1 MSFLQEAIT
10 KAILGSLSAYIAHF
24 KEDQVK
30 VGLWAGDL
38 VLEDVELK
46 CSAFN
51 TYDSAVHIA
60 HGCIQRIRIQVPW
73 TSFWRNPIQVDISGV
88 DCELHLRG
96 TYDVLDELQQ
106 KNLLVQ
112 CLLANARASIA
123 KSSEGWSLFSG
134 LSGSI
139 LHRLVRNIAVHL
151 DDVNVYHAMA
161 QTTVGVTLQSL
172 TFCDDVTNTTDNVT
186 KTTAKVL
193 DITDLGMYAT
203 VGDASLELLAPFQL
217 HVRLTQEEATDDSMQ
232 CALTARAT
240 FIDMRI
246 PLALAPY
253 LEKMS
258 QTCAMFASGRKL
270 KCLRWL
276 ALYGRTPRNPWRYA
290 KQALF
295 HSSDAS
301 ASSVVKGCYTTL
313 YTKWLDSSQSS
324 VAFMH
329 QLNWLELQLGVQD
342 ILEAQVEATG
352 LATSTK
358 GKGRPV
364 RMITSPKQ
372 SHQPFVLRWGTLNGT
387 WDVAG
392 MTLAVA
398 TCPFDGSIALQQLHG
413 QFLVDSSNELVH
425 HRVEIDSIDVTWQR
439 DSTCVFR
446 LHQPQPL
453 TDGDNNMTPTTGI
466 SVQWRRGC
474 SEDCSTDETSAMD
487 IALSSVHIECNVVLP
502 WAELW
507 PQPHHNFILLI
518 SSACKVRST
527 NTQLSNRLVSCS
539 IQNTTMQLQLDDTWA
554 IIATSTDLYVK
565 LHPHHLYQ
573 LRTSSFALATTQ
585 NQTTH
590 HMPIAGVE
598 AFALCATDAAESKS
612 MQVDVASIKLHV
624 SLQLIHVALRFAAFV
639 LSVPAVSPESVSPR
653 LSSWGDGCI
662 VAATMRCSLVEVWI
676 LPPTE
681 KISGVVAGVASNNPP
696 TAFALA
702 TLNQATMEGLWQ
714 HQAVQHARAA
724 VSQVFLSIDQTT
736 VVQIAPTPTTP
747 QGVTLLLRQSA
758 SLDSAFSVHTIC
770 GVLDI
775 VYPPEALCQGITHA
789 KTYVDLLR
797 RNTSS
802 LPFTSISNRTPSEGT
817 PQLQAPHPPTTAPP
831 SLPWRLTL
839 DWQMDLVTVLLCQHK
854 KPFVKYHFYNM
865 AVQAKMLQASTSPC
879 LSSSTFVDLTVYRM
893 YLQDLTDTGV
903 ALHRDVVVPT
913 QCTCCRRDTST
924 SDLSTGCHV
933 ISFTNHPKNQTGNDI
948 SKQQPTWTLHG
959 LQVTCLWRLYIELW
973 NYMYHP
979 SGGVELVTTHYRRTF
994 SRTYDNVERS
1004 SIRVVFDHVAFC
1016 FPRNGTSIDMLAMVM
1031 NECVFTKSFG
1041 TDTWTYDQ
1049 AMGTTTEATLS
1060 VDNIDQ
1066 PLPTDGDRQKN
1077 CLAMT
1082 QVSLYCADTESVVQR
1097 HWSFRRGTHSPEVPP
1112 HSPPTNMESLL
1123 PPLPPPL
1130 ASIIEGG
1137 PMYLDPNIAW
1147 KRVTVAPFDFTFV
1160 RDFGLDECSIMQT
1173 RDLFVIQPSLRLNLE
1188 LTELSILLSLWY
1200 DNMGEYPQFPSPF
1213 EPPTNY
1219 CDAYTAGPHPHF
1231 APFTS
1236 PSQVPADLLTSPH
1249 WEVGFVLHAMEIR
1262 LPLHD
1267 HEFLAMQ
1274 LRPVVVK
1281 VYGCV
1286 DSTFMRCAVVT
1297 DRASLVKRGAPGVP
1311 PAVLADLG
1319 PGDRRP
1325 FVHDNINVFDP
1336 FDRGVKTPAFGM
1348 QFSMVRFPYGYT
1360 MMGLRLDQLTV
1371 GLFSDPD
1378 VLAFVVEFFSTYF
1391 YDSEYGYPW
1400 PLPDA
1405 IAPHVGVS
1413 GEYGLVDGVD
1423 DDDDAGVAKE
1433 MLLLELVYSEVI
1445 VVHTPC
1451 LVLTANDRVFQIQS
1465 AGSSAGFGWQLFYE
1479 WTATDASLWVHLPG
1493 VEAHFIDSNKTTTA
1507 PSLLSTSK
1515 PATTGTPRTVLTPV
1529 TIDSTY
1535 AFNMLTWQQSS
1546 TFNVTRYDVAFPH
1559 EDDLTVFVYCVPSDI
1574 AFFAALVAAYETSLG
1589 DSSPSAPAPPASTPD
1604 GSPDD
1609 IEIDGEQ
1616 VGDDEDETAGASCQE
1631 AWTSWS
1637 VHLPRKVGIVLLD
1650 DMLLFQKPVLQL
1662 VLCEVGLHVLQCHD
1676 DVDTLKDGDSYHHAN
1691 DPQTHEGDIDND
1703 PSSLAI
1709 ASTLA
1714 VFAKLSSSAQVD
1726 VFNNI
1731 VRAWEPL
1738 VEPFHVKVLFEH
1750 NGSRIGVSITTP
1762 DSVQI
1767 NITESFVNAVL
1778 ESWGPQPRA
1787 SVGLVNWTGK
1797 SVRYF
1802 QPQPLPHPYDLPLP
1816 ASADPADGAPTPHR
1830 PLMVTY
1836 VRHPP
1841 LNPARGGSKADGT
1854 PTALACPPILSVLV
1868 GRHKV
1873 ETTVLNQNDLDVL
1886 FASVHQHSHHTDAFR
1901 LALCGDATAE
1911 LTYDMSVQLFGF
1923 QWLHHLDLNQ
1933 SGYFFFDLV
1942 PEIPHVTMTSPPL
1955 ALSSSPR
1962 GGQRALPSDAAR
1974 TPMNESSAAVPLS
1987 HLLEPTAA
1995 VRAAL
2000 RCLVHVDKTRWGH
2013 CVTLQSLFQV
2023 KNLTSFALSIALHA
2037 TPKLRQDAK
2046 APSNASS
2053 ATIQLPPGEIH
2064 HVPLQ
2069 PLYEHAAKSR
2079 GKHVGFLN
2087 VSLPSSTSMDG
2098 IHLLDLIRP
2107 ASSDAHRNFIHTCQ
2121 PNTYLCVQV
2130 TSSFGHATKKGR
2142 WSRLFRP
2149 TFSSPHIDDVK
2160 QGPALLDAS
2169 QLTTLTLHP
2178 PLTLQNLLCVNIV
2191 CCVFRHLSGVRD
2203 VVWEGTIKAGGLA
2216 SIYASNLAD
2225 NLYCSV
2231 LLPALQC
2238 ETVKPALLHVPSGSK
2253 IKVDSVIAFA
2263 DKTNN
2268 TQPLK
2273 LKVENSVGCGGQRGV
2288 VLYAAYWLV
2297 NLTPFALQYKQ
2308 DTRHFEV
2315 AGSAAALARRHAI
2328 DDDDHNKQKSMWM
2341 ALAAEL
2347 ELQAYLQPPTA
2358 DKEKPPPSATSP
2370 FCMDGRCSF
2379 ATDSHDVCYCAAPT
2393 CAARRLG
2400 RFATMFSFG
2409 GGGNTVGFED
2419 TVTAAF
2425 TNSLCIK
2432 CPKYTWSKGMSLE
2445 VLGVDQAVELK
2456 NPSHVLDLGVKIV
2469 PGPEQFYRTKC
2480 VIFTPRYLVLNQLPT
2495 ALALYDGFHRL
2506 NTVLPPHDMQPFVG
2520 NRKIPSRRRCRA
2532 RVQYLSTH
2540 RIHESSGKFS
2550 LDVVGPTDLSLVANT
2565 TKPPSPPSSP
2575 PTAGKSGATAP
2586 VATPKVP
2593 PTSLMA
2599 DHTMAPL
2606 NLVRV
2611 HTRMCGPT
2619 YVTLLRQV
2627 TRIEDV
2633 SYRIDNQTASHVL
2646 YYRQVG
2652 VESPTNGWKQLA
2664 PGKSTV
2670 YVWAEPLALHQ
2681 LAVCLRHEDAATR
2694 PSPRHIWTTRATKL
2708 NALLLSARKQQPHN
2722 ETTMLHLG
2730 GGYVPTNAQ
2739 SRQKHYYYQQA
2750 KQFGYA
2756 SALVS
2761 ERKGLGLDDVESIHL
2776 DVIGLQMALNRP
2788 SPTTT
2793 ASSIGTNLHSFP
2805 PTSTDAPPS
2814 DVVSK
2819 PFLPKLP
2826 KRTTSC
2832 ARIDN
2837 DGVTRVLRVRD
2848 TTSLDDEKRT
2858 FVHEEARVQRLLLQL
2873 LALQSGAAFAT
2884 VHTSSR
2890 RARRDM
2896 SPSWEE
2902 SSPRSS
2908 TVRGGGGQH
2917 CRRTATDCVS
2927 LRAFASS
2934 LHNPPPPMNTIPT
2947 SSDRNTRHTISRSL
2961 RTSSC
2966 VVDTNRSNPS
2976 AKRGGPVGP
2985 DSSSNSSR
2993 SRSGEGRVGLT
3004 LFQSMDH
3011 PTETTTTNN
3020 AEQALYEQMV
3030 SFMTSPVLEDVQQVL
3045 VQVVC
3050 ASGLKAPASEGGG
3063 WSNPYGIVTLL
3074 PSTTSSPPHGQPS
3087 AHTTEGR
3094 GRFAAMA
3101 SSKLSSSMLKRM
3113 EQKTY
3118 YIERT
3123 LDPVWRDQAF
3133 LFEKASAESACSIQ
3147 IDIRSHS
3154 PLGKHVFLGRAVVE
3168 VGGDDDDNI
3177 TKHVTVKLAGAKSH
3191 HVVTGTV
3198 GVVVQMARTRT
3209 QLLEYWYQRLR
3220 ERMQVLSE
3228 QLVYIRSRLRQI
3240 DKERALEQKR
3250 KLNVAVE
3257 HHHAKQQAGRAKAK
3271 ALLLENKA
3279 KLVAQKNKLK
3289 DKWTQ
3294 QLQQLQHPSVHMNEK
3309 FAHFR
3314 DAAEKRWMS
3323 EVKKLHKANVRT
3335 SILHVKRLFAKESH
3349 ASSATATSSTG
3360 TATKDHGG
3368 LSYKASLHRL
3378 RSNHVNHAKPPVAT
3392 SHVDHVTDIKRCYHR
3407 LIRSGGHVV
3416 VGVLEGR
3423 HFGGLGFDKVH
3434 CVLVCQDTTIITPK
3448 AKADD
3453 IIVWPAT
3460 TAISSAI
3467 PKIPLRRHRGDLL
3480 IHVVSTTKRSS
3491 SGRIIGQVRVPMD
3504 VALDYCGSHGGTFC
3518 AWFPVTP
3525 LADTSPVE
3533 LDLVKLLQPVEM
3545 KLGYASPPSSSPCVQ
3560 VTMTYEP
3567 EQSSFVLGRLQSYVS
3582 VFVGELAVSLS
3593 APVPVLDT
3601 SSPPNHSNSVVE
3613 AHEILRISCSG
3624 IEVKCLTSSKQCQWT
3639 IDMDSFQVDNQRNE
3653 ALNQTE
3659 LPVMVSRT
3667 ISSCSTSSTHDMTS
3681 AKALKPV
3688 LQAVVVTRRLEQ
3700 TTSDSHGPGSPG
3712 GRRIGEAARHMT
3724 HIELVA
3730 LSIEE
3735 TDWTF
3740 DEVILRTLYDVCERL
3755 YEKHQ
3760 PLFGGGG
3767 EGATST
3773 PLSVAPS
3780 SPPLSTGF
3788 STTSTFPTSSV
3799 YIACLEVR
3807 PFKCNITFRKSTT
3820 YALNTSSTSSSSSS
3834 LAMPNLKSK
3843 FLHSF
3848 LAAVLNIA
3856 NTIENAPL
3864 EFNALRLDHEIT
3876 DLHHLQDLVFQHY
3889 STNILR
3895 QLYKLIGSM
3904 NFMGNPVG
3912 LAANVAGGVR
3922 DFVVQPY
3929 AGLTSGGGT
3938 GFVRGLTKGTASLL
3952 GHTTFGL
3959 FDTTSRMTG
3968 AMGNSVAAFS
3978 GDRVF
3983 KAKRNVYAL
3992 ARPTSRRDQLRLDVK
4007 KLKHDVFSGIVGGLT
4022 GLVMDPIRGGR
4033 RGGWRGLVGGVA
4045 QGFTGVVVKP
4055 VVGAMDFATHMVEG
4069 VRDVAGLAFETKQK
4083 AFDKHRKRMSHVF
4096 GADGR
4101 LLPHDAA
4108 GIWSTAV
4115 VGYLQGM
4122 TGGLRHRHS
4131 TTGPR
4136 KVTDVEPP
4144 MQIVYAT
4151 AFKTAVG
4158 QRSWSAR
4165 QRPR

>member
-1 MSFLQEAIT
+1 
-10 KAILGSLSAYIAHF
+10 
-24 KEDQVK
+24 
-30 VGLWAGDL
+30 
-38 VLEDVELK
+38 
-46 CSAFN
+46 
-51 TYDSAVHIA
+51 
-60 HGCIQRIRIQVPW
+60 
-73 TSFWRNPIQVDISGV
+73 
-88 DCELHLRG
+88 
-96 TYDVLDELQQ
+96 
-106 KNLLVQ
+106 
-112 CLLANARASIA
+112 
-123 KSSEGWSLFSG
+123 
-134 LSGSI
+134 
-139 LHRLVRNIAVHL
+139 
-151 DDVNVYHAMA
+151 
-161 QTTVGVTLQSL
+161 
-172 TFCDDVTNTTDNVT
+172 
-186 KTTAKVL
+186 
-193 DITDLGMYAT
+193 
-203 VGDASLELLAPFQL
+203 
-217 HVRLTQEEATDDSMQ
+217 
-232 CALTARAT
+232 
-240 FIDMRI
+240 
-246 PLALAPY
+246 
-253 LEKMS
+253 
-258 QTCAMFASGRKL
+258 
-270 KCLRWL
+270 
-276 ALYGRTPRNPWRYA
+276 
-290 KQALF
+290 
-295 HSSDAS
+295 
-301 ASSVVKGCYTTL
+301 
-313 YTKWLDSSQSS
+313 
-324 VAFMH
+324 
-329 QLNWLELQLGVQD
+329 
-342 ILEAQVEATG
+342 
-352 LATSTK
+352 
-358 GKGRPV
+358 
-364 RMITSPKQ
+364 
-372 SHQPFVLRWGTLNGT
+372 
-387 WDVAG
+387 
-392 MTLAVA
+392 
-398 TCPFDGSIALQQLHG
+398 
-413 QFLVDSSNELVH
+413 
-425 HRVEIDSIDVTWQR
+425 
-439 DSTCVFR
+439 
-446 LHQPQPL
+446 
-453 TDGDNNMTPTTGI
+453 
-466 SVQWRRGC
+466 
-474 SEDCSTDETSAMD
+474 
-487 IALSSVHIECNVVLP
+487 
-502 WAELW
+502 
-507 PQPHHNFILLI
+507 
-518 SSACKVRST
+518 
-527 NTQLSNRLVSCS
+527 
-539 IQNTTMQLQLDDTWA
+539 MQLQLDDTWA

-913 QCTCCRRDTST
+913 
-924 SDLSTGCHV
+924 
-933 ISFTNHPKNQTGNDI
+933 
-948 SKQQPTWTLHG
+948 QQPTWTLHG

-2000 RCLVHVDKTRWGH
+2000 RCLVHVDK
-2013 CVTLQSLFQV
+2013 
-2023 KNLTSFALSIALHA
+2023 
-2037 TPKLRQDAK
+2037 
-2046 APSNASS
+2046 
-2053 ATIQLPPGEIH
+2053 
-2064 HVPLQ
+2064 
-2069 PLYEHAAKSR
+2069 
-2079 GKHVGFLN
+2079 
-2087 VSLPSSTSMDG
+2087 
-2098 IHLLDLIRP
+2098 IRP

-2253 IKVDSVIAFA
+2253 IK
-2263 DKTNN
+2263 
-2268 TQPLK
+2268 
-2273 LKVENSVGCGGQRGV
+2273 
-2288 VLYAAYWLV
+2288 
-2297 NLTPFALQYKQ
+2297 YKQ

-2419 TVTAAF
+2419 T
-2425 TNSLCIK
+2425 
-2432 CPKYTWSKGMSLE
+2432 
-2445 VLGVDQAVELK
+2445 D
-2456 NPSHVLDLGVKIV
+2456 
-2469 PGPEQFYRTKC
+2469 
-2480 VIFTPRYLVLNQLPT
+2480 LVLT
-2495 ALALYDGFHRL
+2495 AML
-2506 NTVLPPHDMQPFVG
+2506 
-2520 NRKIPSRRRCRA
+2520 
-2532 RVQYLSTH
+2532 
-2540 RIHESSGKFS
+2540 
-2550 LDVVGPTDLSLVANT
+2550 
-2565 TKPPSPPSSP
+2565 
-2575 PTAGKSGATAP
+2575 GATAP

-2934 LHNPPPPMNTIPT
+2934 LHTPPPPMNTIPT

-3360 TATKDHGG
+3360 TATKVLTHNESDSMLIS
-3368 LSYKASLHRL
+3368 LSYWS
-3378 RSNHVNHAKPPVAT
+3378 
-3392 SHVDHVTDIKRCYHR
+3392 
-3407 LIRSGGHVV
+3407 
-3416 VGVLEGR
+3416 
-3423 HFGGLGFDKVH
+3423 
-3434 CVLVCQDTTIITPK
+3434 
-3448 AKADD
+3448 
-3453 IIVWPAT
+3453 
-3460 TAISSAI
+3460 
-3467 PKIPLRRHRGDLL
+3467 
-3480 IHVVSTTKRSS
+3480 
-3491 SGRIIGQVRVPMD
+3491 
-3504 VALDYCGSHGGTFC
+3504 LDYCGSHGGTFC

-3799 YIACLEVR
+3799 YIARLEVR

-3876 DLHHLQDLVFQHY
+3876 DLHH
-3889 STNILR
+3889 
-3895 QLYKLIGSM
+3895 
-3904 NFMGNPVG
+3904 
-3912 LAANVAGGVR
+3912 
-3922 DFVVQPY
+3922 PY

-4108 GIWSTAV
+4108 GIWSTVRLVVVRKCEVLCAEVSTAHWQQPRLVWRVLSCNIAFVERTTATKVIVHFRARIEDHAKPYHPAPHRKQHGTKHHQLSKHDDGADNKDELDTVEIATTTWEDVRHFERDEAKMNQLVAV
-4115 VGYLQGM
+4115 LRQQYSFVDACDDNVIEDVADAGTRVVVPPRVPGTSLLQQFSFERLHKTQETLKTQYCINDQDECELEQSAWTDLDGHDAAM
-4122 TGGLRHRHS
+4122 LWAGCMELTS
-4131 TTGPR
+4131 SPTTMAEQT
-4136 KVTDVEPP
+4136 KK
-4144 MQIVYAT
+4144 A
-4151 AFKTAVG
+4151 KT
-4158 QRSWSAR
+4158 
-4165 QRPR
+4165 RPVSFVAGTSR

>member
-1 MSFLQEAIT
+1 MTQPFTLPMVAS
-10 KAILGSLSAYIAHF
+10 SA
-24 KEDQVK
+24 
-30 VGLWAGDL
+30 
-38 VLEDVELK
+38 
-46 CSAFN
+46 SAFKYVP
-51 TYDSAVHIA
+51 TVAALSTWLT
-60 HGCIQRIRIQVPW
+60 GWSKVPW

-112 CLLANARASIA
+112 SLLANARASIA

-134 LSGSI
+134 LSASI

-151 DDVNVYHAMA
+151 DDVNMYHAMA

-172 TFCDDVTNTTDNVT
+172 IFCDDVTNTTDNVT

-217 HVRLTQEEATDDSMQ
+217 HV
-232 CALTARAT
+232 
-240 FIDMRI
+240 
-246 PLALAPY
+246 
-253 LEKMS
+253 
-258 QTCAMFASGRKL
+258 
-270 KCLRWL
+270 
-276 ALYGRTPRNPWRYA
+276 
-290 KQALF
+290 
-295 HSSDAS
+295 
-301 ASSVVKGCYTTL
+301 
-313 YTKWLDSSQSS
+313 
-324 VAFMH
+324 
-329 QLNWLELQLGVQD
+329 
-342 ILEAQVEATG
+342 
-352 LATSTK
+352 
-358 GKGRPV
+358 
-364 RMITSPKQ
+364 
-372 SHQPFVLRWGTLNGT
+372 T

-398 TCPFDGSIALQQLHG
+398 TGPFDGSIALQQLHG

-425 HRVEIDSIDVTWQR
+425 HRIEIDSVDVTWQR

-453 TDGDNNMTPTTGI
+453 TD
-466 SVQWRRGC
+466 
-474 SEDCSTDETSAMD
+474 
-487 IALSSVHIECNVVLP
+487 
-502 WAELW
+502 
-507 PQPHHNFILLI
+507 
-518 SSACKVRST
+518 
-527 NTQLSNRLVSCS
+527 
-539 IQNTTMQLQLDDTWA
+539 
-554 IIATSTDLYVK
+554 
-565 LHPHHLYQ
+565 
-573 LRTSSFALATTQ
+573 
-585 NQTTH
+585 
-590 HMPIAGVE
+590 VE

-639 LSVPAVSPESVSPR
+639 QSVPAVTPESPR

-681 KISGVVAGVASNNPP
+681 KVSGVVAGVAINDPP

-714 HQAVQHARAA
+714 HQAVQHARVA

-817 PQLQAPHPPTTAPP
+817 PQLQAPRPPTTAPP

-854 KPFVKYHFYNM
+854 KPFVKFHFYNM
-865 AVQAKMLQASTSPC
+865 AVQAKMLHASTSPC
-879 LSSSTFVDLTVYRM
+879 LSSSTSVDMTVHRM

-913 QCTCCRRDTST
+913 
-924 SDLSTGCHV
+924 
-933 ISFTNHPKNQTGNDI
+933 
-948 SKQQPTWTLHG
+948 
-959 LQVTCLWRLYIELW
+959 QVTCLWRLYIELW

-979 SGGVELVTTHYRRTF
+979 SGGVEMVTTHYRRTF

-1016 FPRNGTSIDMLAMVM
+1016 FPRNGTSLDMLAMVV

-1049 AMGTTTEATLS
+1049 AMGTTTEATSTATLS

-1077 CLAMT
+1077 YLAMT

-1097 HWSFRRGTHSPEVPP
+1097 HWSFRRGTHSPDVPP

-1130 ASIIEGG
+1130 ASIVEGG

-1160 RDFGLDECSIMQT
+1160 RDFGLDKRSIMQT

-1236 PSQVPADLLTSPH
+1236 PSQVPADLLTSPQ

-1267 HEFLAMQ
+1267 HEFLALQ

-1297 DRASLVKRGAPGVP
+1297 DRASLVKRGAPSVP

-1325 FVHDNINVFDP
+1325 FVHNNINVFDP

-1413 GEYGLVDGVD
+1413 GEYGLVVGVD
-1423 DDDDAGVAKE
+1423 DDDDAGVAKD

-1507 PSLLSTSK
+1507 PSLLSTSN

-1529 TIDSTY
+1529 TVDSTY

-1546 TFNVTRYDVAFPH
+1546 TLNVTWYDVAFPH

-1574 AFFAALVAAYETSLG
+1574 AFFAALMAAYETSLG

-1616 VGDDEDETAGASCQE
+1616 VGDNEDETAGASCQE

-1691 DPQTHEGDIDND
+1691 DPPTHEGDVDND

-1709 ASTLA
+1709 ASTLT

-1750 NGSRIGVSITTP
+1750 NGSRIGVTITTP
-1762 DSVQI
+1762 DSVQV

-1802 QPQPLPHPYDLPLP
+1802 QPQPLPLL
-1816 ASADPADGAPTPHR
+1816 ASADPADGASTPHR

-1841 LNPARGGSKADGT
+1841 LNPPRGGSIADGT

-1886 FASVHQHSHHTDAFR
+1886 FASVHQHTHHTDAFR
-1901 LALCGDATAE
+1901 LALCGDAAAE

-1974 TPMNESSAAVPLS
+1974 TPMNERSAAVPLS
-1987 HLLEPTAA
+1987 HLLVHTAA

-2023 KNLTSFALSIALHA
+2023 KNLTSFSLSIALHA

-2079 GKHVGFLN
+2079 GKH
-2087 VSLPSSTSMDG
+2087 
-2098 IHLLDLIRP
+2098 IRP
-2107 ASSDAHRNFIHTCQ
+2107 ANSDAHRNFIHTCQ

-2191 CCVFRHLSGVRD
+2191 CCVFRHLSGGRD

-2225 NLYCSV
+2225 NLYCS
-2231 LLPALQC
+2231 
-2238 ETVKPALLHVPSGSK
+2238 
-2253 IKVDSVIAFA
+2253 
-2263 DKTNN
+2263 
-2268 TQPLK
+2268 
-2273 LKVENSVGCGGQRGV
+2273 
-2288 VLYAAYWLV
+2288 
-2297 NLTPFALQYKQ
+2297 YKQ

-2315 AGSAAALARRHAI
+2315 AGSAAALARRQAT

-2341 ALAAEL
+2341 ALVAEL
-2347 ELQAYLQPPTA
+2347 ELQSYLQPPTA

-2393 CAARRLG
+2393 CTARRLG

-2432 CPKYTWSKGMSLE
+2432 VWFYL
-2445 VLGVDQAVELK
+2445 
-2456 NPSHVLDLGVKIV
+2456 LDLGVKIV

-2495 ALALYDGFHRL
+2495 ALALYDDLHRL

-2520 NRKIPSRRRCRA
+2520 HRKIPSRRRCRA

-2540 RIHESSGKFS
+2540 RIHERSGKFS

-2575 PTAGKSGATAP
+2575 PTAGKSG
-2586 VATPKVP
+2586 TPKVP

-2627 TRIEDV
+2627 SRVEDV

-2681 LAVCLRHEDAATR
+2681 
-2694 PSPRHIWTTRATKL
+2694 
-2708 NALLLSARKQQPHN
+2708 
-2722 ETTMLHLG
+2722 
-2730 GGYVPTNAQ
+2730 
-2739 SRQKHYYYQQA
+2739 
-2750 KQFGYA
+2750 
-2756 SALVS
+2756 
-2761 ERKGLGLDDVESIHL
+2761 SIHL

-2788 SPTTT
+2788 SPTTAT
-2793 ASSIGTNLHSFP
+2793 SNIGTNLHSFP

-2837 DGVTRVLRVRD
+2837 DGVTRVLCVRD

-2858 FVHEEARVQRLLLQL
+2858 FVHEEDRVQRLLLQL

-2890 RARRDM
+2890 RARQDM

-2902 SSPRSS
+2902 SSPRSW

-2934 LHNPPPPMNTIPT
+2934 LYNPPPPMNTIPT
-2947 SSDRNTRHTISRSL
+2947 SSDRNAGHTISRSL

-2966 VVDTNRSNPS
+2966 VVDTNRSNAS
-2976 AKRGGPVGP
+2976 AMRGGPVGS

-3011 PTETTTTNN
+3011 PTEMTTTNN

-3030 SFMTSPVLEDVQQVL
+3030 SFMTSPVLEDVHQVL

-3133 LFEKASAESACSIQ
+3133 LFEKASAELACSIQ

-3198 GVVVQMARTRT
+3198 EVVVQMARTRT

-3349 ASSATATSSTG
+3349 ASSATATSSAG
-3360 TATKDHGG
+3360 TATKVLTHNESDSMLIS
-3368 LSYKASLHRL
+3368 LSYWCSD
-3378 RSNHVNHAKPPVAT
+3378 P
-3392 SHVDHVTDIKRCYHR
+3392 YHF
-3407 LIRSGGHVV
+3407 HTAQ
-3416 VGVLEGR
+3416 VL
-3423 HFGGLGFDKVH
+3423 
-3434 CVLVCQDTTIITPK
+3434 
-3448 AKADD
+3448 
-3453 IIVWPAT
+3453 
-3460 TAISSAI
+3460 
-3467 PKIPLRRHRGDLL
+3467 
-3480 IHVVSTTKRSS
+3480 
-3491 SGRIIGQVRVPMD
+3491 
-3504 VALDYCGSHGGTFC
+3504 
-3518 AWFPVTP
+3518 
-3525 LADTSPVE
+3525 
-3533 LDLVKLLQPVEM
+3533 
-3545 KLGYASPPSSSPCVQ
+3545 
-3560 VTMTYEP
+3560 
-3567 EQSSFVLGRLQSYVS
+3567 
-3582 VFVGELAVSLS
+3582 
-3593 APVPVLDT
+3593 
-3601 SSPPNHSNSVVE
+3601 
-3613 AHEILRISCSG
+3613 
-3624 IEVKCLTSSKQCQWT
+3624 
-3639 IDMDSFQVDNQRNE
+3639 
-3653 ALNQTE
+3653 
-3659 LPVMVSRT
+3659 
-3667 ISSCSTSSTHDMTS
+3667 
-3681 AKALKPV
+3681 
-3688 LQAVVVTRRLEQ
+3688 
-3700 TTSDSHGPGSPG
+3700 
-3712 GRRIGEAARHMT
+3712 
-3724 HIELVA
+3724 
-3730 LSIEE
+3730 
-3735 TDWTF
+3735 
-3740 DEVILRTLYDVCERL
+3740 
-3755 YEKHQ
+3755 
-3760 PLFGGGG
+3760 
-3767 EGATST
+3767 
-3773 PLSVAPS
+3773 
-3780 SPPLSTGF
+3780 
-3788 STTSTFPTSSV
+3788 
-3799 YIACLEVR
+3799 
-3807 PFKCNITFRKSTT
+3807 
-3820 YALNTSSTSSSSSS
+3820 
-3834 LAMPNLKSK
+3834 
-3843 FLHSF
+3843 
-3848 LAAVLNIA
+3848 
-3856 NTIENAPL
+3856 
-3864 EFNALRLDHEIT
+3864 
-3876 DLHHLQDLVFQHY
+3876 
-3889 STNILR
+3889 
-3895 QLYKLIGSM
+3895 
-3904 NFMGNPVG
+3904 
-3912 LAANVAGGVR
+3912 
-3922 DFVVQPY
+3922 
-3929 AGLTSGGGT
+3929 
-3938 GFVRGLTKGTASLL
+3938 
-3952 GHTTFGL
+3952 
-3959 FDTTSRMTG
+3959 
-3968 AMGNSVAAFS
+3968 
-3978 GDRVF
+3978 
-3983 KAKRNVYAL
+3983 
-3992 ARPTSRRDQLRLDVK
+3992 
-4007 KLKHDVFSGIVGGLT
+4007 
-4022 GLVMDPIRGGR
+4022 
-4033 RGGWRGLVGGVA
+4033 
-4045 QGFTGVVVKP
+4045 
-4055 VVGAMDFATHMVEG
+4055 
-4069 VRDVAGLAFETKQK
+4069 
-4083 AFDKHRKRMSHVF
+4083 
-4096 GADGR
+4096 
-4101 LLPHDAA
+4101 
-4108 GIWSTAV
+4108 
-4115 VGYLQGM
+4115 
-4122 TGGLRHRHS
+4122 
-4131 TTGPR
+4131 
-4136 KVTDVEPP
+4136 
-4144 MQIVYAT
+4144 
-4151 AFKTAVG
+4151 
-4158 QRSWSAR
+4158 
-4165 QRPR
+4165 